1 MAIEALLKQLTLEE
15 KASLCSGKNF
25 WNLKS
30 VERLGIPSIMVS
42 DGPHGLRKQMD
53 DSDNIGL
60 NASVPAT
67 CFPTAATLASSW
79 DRALLGEIGQALGE
93 TCQAEKVSVILGP
106 GINIKRSPLCGRNFE
121 YFSEDPLLAGEL
133 AAAMIGGV
141 QSQGIGTSLKHFAV
155 NNQEANRMT
164 IDAFVDSRT
173 LREIYL
179 TGFEIAVKKAKPWTV
194 MCSYNR
200 LNGEFTSEHKGLLT
214 HILKEEWGHEGLVVT
229 DWGATNDR
237 VSGLKAGLELEMPN
251 SGGFTDAQIVFAV
264 KTGLID
270 VEILNEAVRRI
281 LTLIFKSTEFA
292 KIDAT
297 YDKEAQ
303 HTLAR
308 RAAAESTVL
317 LKNEGSLLPF
327 VDSRKSIALIGEFAK
342 HPRYQGAGSS
352 LVTTT
357 KLDTAYD
364 AYIERTDL
372 SIPYA
377 QGYDVLDDTPNQAMI
392 NEAVALSKTVD
403 FVVLMVGLTDA
414 YESEG
419 FDREHLDLPKSHHA
433 LIEAVLKANPNTV
446 VVLNNGSPVLMP
458 WFESAKAVV
467 ECYLPGQA
475 GGNALWDVLF
485 GEVNPSGKLAET
497 FPLALEDIAAS
508 KYFPMGPKGV
518 EYREALYVGY
528 RYFDKAK
535 QQVRLPFGFGLSYT
549 KFEYSALRLSKEDM
563 LDSETLEISV
573 DVKNVGYRTGKEIVQ
588 LYVRDMESTIFRPEK
603 ELKGFEKLELM
614 PGETKTA
621 TFVCDKRAFAYY
633 NVHLEDWVV
642 ETGTFE
648 LLVGTSSKEILSKAT
663 IRVTSTSNFDES
675 LNDQRETLQ
684 KYYNVT
690 PDWDVTKP
698 DFEAL
703 YGKEIVHD
711 PVSRKGNFDRNT
723 TIREIQTTFVGRQ
736 LYKIIGK
743 QVDQMFGDVDAK
755 QVAMIIAMINELPLR
770 NLSMTTGG
778 KVTSKHVDALIE
790 VLNGH
795 LIGGVKKLLSREIE

>member
-25 WNLKS
+25 WNLKG
-30 VERLGIPSIMVS
+30 VDRLGIPSIMVS
-42 DGPHGLRKQMD
+42 DGPHGLRKQLD

-67 CFPTAATLASSW
+67 CFPTAVTLAASW
-79 DRALLGEIGQALGE
+79 DRMLLGEIGKALGE
-93 TCQAEKVSVILGP
+93 TCQAEHVSVILGP

-133 AAAMIGGV
+133 AAAMIEGV

-164 IDAFVDSRT
+164 IDAFVDQRT

-179 TGFEIAVKKAKPWTV
+179 TGFEIAVKKAQPWTV

-200 LNGEFTSEHKGLLT
+200 LNGAYTSEHKGLLT
-214 HILKEEWGHEGLVVT
+214 HILKEEWGHEGLIVT

-237 VSGLKAGLELEMPN
+237 AAGLKAGLELEMPN
-251 SGGFTDAQIVFAV
+251 SGGFTDAQIVSAV
-264 KTGLID
+264 NAESLD
-270 VEILNEAVRRI
+270 VEILNDAVRRI
-281 LTLIFKSTEFA
+281 LKLIYKSTELA
-292 KIDAT
+292 KKDAT
-297 YDKEAQ
+297 YDIEAQ
-303 HTLAR
+303 HDLAR

-317 LKNEGSLLPF
+317 LKNEAHFLPF
-327 VDSRKSIALIGEFAK
+327 TDEKKSIALIGQFAK
-342 HPRYQGAGSS
+342 LPRYQGAGSS

-357 KLDTAYD
+357 KLDTAYQ
-364 AYIERTDL
+364 AYTQRTDL
-372 SIPYA
+372 SLPYA

-403 FVVLMVGLTDA
+403 YVVLMVGLTDA

-419 FDREHLDLPKSHHA
+419 FDREHLDLPKSHNA
-433 LIEAVLKANPNTV
+433 LIDAVLKANPDTV

-458 WFESAKAVV
+458 WIDSARAVL

-485 GEVNPSGKLAET
+485 GDVNPSGKLAET
-497 FPLALEDIAAS
+497 FPLALDEIAAS

-535 QQVRLPFGFGLSYT
+535 QSVRFPFGYGLSYT
-549 KFEYSALRLSKEDM
+549 TFEYSALRLSKAE
-563 LDSETLEISV
+563 LHDSETLEVSV
-573 DVKNVGYRTGKEIVQ
+573 DVTNVGDRTGKEIVQ
-588 LYVRDMESTIFRPEK
+588 LYVRDVESTIFRPDK
-603 ELKGFEKLELM
+603 ELKGFEKLDLK

-621 TFVCDKRAFAYY
+621 TFTCDKRAFAYY

-642 ETGTFE
+642 ESGIFE
-648 LLVGTSSKEILSKAT
+648 LLVGASSSEIRSMAT
-663 IRVTSTSNFDES
+663 VKVISTSNFDES
-675 LNDQRETLQ
+675 LNDQRETLR
-684 KYYNVT
+684 KYYDVT
-690 PDWDVTKP
+690 PDWDVTKS

-703 YGKEIVHD
+703 YGKTIVHD
-711 PVSRKGNFDRNT
+711 PISQKGSFNRNT
-723 TIREIQTTFVGRQ
+723 TIQEIQTTFVGRQ
-736 LYKIIGK
+736 LYKVISK
-743 QVDQMFGDVDAK
+743 QVDKMFGDVDAK

-778 KVTSKHVDALIE
+778 KVTSNHVDALIE

-795 LIGGVKKLLSREIE
+795 VIGGVRKLINKI

>member
-1 MAIEALLKQLTLEE
+1 MMAIEALLKQLTLEE

-30 VERLGIPSIMVS
+30 VDRLGIPSIMVS

-67 CFPTAATLASSW
+67 CFPTAATLAASW
-79 DRALLGEIGQALGE
+79 DVTLLGEIGKALGE
-93 TCQAEKVSVILGP
+93 TCQAERVSVILGP

-121 YFSEDPLLAGEL
+121 YFSEDPVLAGEL
-133 AAAMIGGV
+133 AAAMIEGV

-164 IDAFVDSRT
+164 IDAFVDKRT

-179 TGFEIAVKKAKPWTV
+179 TGFEIAVKKAQPWTV

-237 VSGLKAGLELEMPN
+237 VAGLKAGLELEMPN
-251 SGGFTDAQIVFAV
+251 SGGFTDAQIVSAV
-264 KTGLID
+264 KSGSLD
-270 VEILNEAVRRI
+270 LEVLNETVRH
-281 LTLIFKSTEFA
+281 LLKLIFRSIESA
-292 KIDAT
+292 KGDAT
-297 YDKEAQ
+297 YDQEAQ
-303 HTLAR
+303 HALAR

-317 LKNEGSLLPF
+317 LKNESCFLPF
-327 VDSRKSIALIGEFAK
+327 VDEKKSIALIGQFAK
-342 HPRYQGAGSS
+342 IPRYQGAGSS
-352 LVTTT
+352 LVTAT

-364 AYIERTDL
+364 AYRERTDL

-377 QGYDVLDDTPNQAMI
+377 QGYDVLDDAPNQVMI
-392 NEAVALSKTVD
+392 HEAVALAKTVD
-403 FVVLMVGLTDA
+403 FVVLMVGLTDS

-419 FDREHLDLPKSHHA
+419 FDRVHLDLPKSHQA
-433 LIEAVLKANPNTV
+433 LIEAVLKVNPDTV

-458 WFESAKAVV
+458 WLDQAKAVL

-485 GEVNPSGKLAET
+485 GDVNPCGKLAET

-508 KYFPMGPKGV
+508 KYYPMGPKGV
-518 EYREALYVGY
+518 EYRESVYVGY
-528 RYFDKAK
+528 RFFDKAK
-535 QQVRLPFGFGLSYT
+535 QPVRFPFGYGLSYT
-549 KFEYSALRLSKEDM
+549 KFKYGQLRVAKEEM
-563 LDSETLEISV
+563 IDSETLEVSV
-573 DVKNVGYRTGKEIVQ
+573 DVTNNGDFSGKEIVQ
-588 LYVRDMESTIFRPEK
+588 LYVRDVESTIFRPDK
-603 ELKGFEKLELM
+603 ELKGFTKLELM

-621 TFVCDKRAFAYY
+621 TFICDKRSFAYY
-633 NVHLEDWVV
+633 NVHLDDWVV

-648 LLVGTSSKEILSKAT
+648 LLVGASSVEILSKAT
-663 IRVTSTSNFDES
+663 VKVISTSNFDES

-684 KYYNVT
+684 KYYSVM
-690 PDWDVTKP
+690 PDWDVTKL

-703 YGKEIVHD
+703 YGKTIVHD
-711 PVSRKGNFDRNT
+711 PVSQKGSFDRNT

-743 QVDQMFGDVDAK
+743 QVDKMFGNVDAK
-755 QVAMIIAMINELPLR
+755 QVAMIIAMIDELPLR

-795 LIGGVKKLLSREIE
+795 VIVGVQKLLSKG

>member
-30 VERLGIPSIMVS
+30 IDRLGIPSIMVA

-67 CFPTAATLASSW
+67 CFPTAATLAASW
-79 DRALLGEIGQALGE
+79 DRALLGEIGKALGE
-93 TCQAEKVSVILGP
+93 TCQAERVSVILGP

-133 AAAMIGGV
+133 AAAMIDGV

-164 IDAFVDSRT
+164 IDAFVDQRT
-173 LREIYL
+173 LRELYL
-179 TGFEIAVKKAKPWTV
+179 TGFEIAVKKAQPWTV

-200 LNGEFTSEHKGLLT
+200 LNGEYTSEHKGLLT
-214 HILKEEWGHEGLVVT
+214 HILKEEWGHEGLIVT

-251 SGGFTDAQIVFAV
+251 SGGFTDAQIVSAV
-264 KTGLID
+264 NEGSLD
-270 VEILNEAVRRI
+270 VEILNDAVRRI
-281 LTLIFKSTEFA
+281 LTLIFKSTELA
-292 KIDAT
+292 KLGAT
-297 YDKEAQ
+297 YDQEAQ

-327 VDSRKSIALIGEFAK
+327 VDSRKSIALIGQFAK
-342 HPRYQGAGSS
+342 QPRYQGAGSS

-377 QGYDVLDDTPNQAMI
+377 QGYDVLDDMPNQAMI

-403 FVVLMVGLTDA
+403 YVVLMVGLTDA

-419 FDREHLDLPKSHHA
+419 FDRVHLDLPKSHSA
-433 LIEAVLKANPNTV
+433 LIDAVLKANPDTV

-458 WFESAKAVV
+458 WLDAARAVL

-485 GEVNPSGKLAET
+485 GDINPSGKLAET

-508 KYFPMGPKGV
+508 NYFPMGPKGV
-518 EYREALYVGY
+518 EYRESVYVGY

-535 QQVRLPFGFGLSYT
+535 QPVMFPFGYGLSYT
-549 KFEYSALRLSKEDM
+549 TFEYSALRLSK
-563 LDSETLEISV
+563 SEIQDLEALEICV
-573 DVKNVGYRTGKEIVQ
+573 DVTNVGDRTGKEIVQ
-588 LYVRDMESTIFRPEK
+588 LYVRDVDSTIFRPDK
-603 ELKGFEKLELM
+603 ELKGFEKLELK

-648 LLVGTSSKEILSKAT
+648 ILIGASSSEIRSVGTVK
-663 IRVTSTSNFDES
+663 VTSTSNFDEG
-675 LNDQRETLQ
+675 LNDQRDTLQ

-690 PDWDVTKP
+690 SDWDVTKS
-698 DFEAL
+698 DFETL
-703 YGKEIVHD
+703 YGKTIVYD
-711 PVSRKGNFDRNT
+711 PISKKGSFNRNT
-723 TIREIQTTFVGRQ
+723 TIQEIQTTFVGRQ
-736 LYKIIGK
+736 LYKVIGK
-743 QVDQMFGDVDAK
+743 QVDKMFGDVDAK

-778 KVTSKHVDALIE
+778 KVTSKHVDALID

-795 LIGGVKKLLSREIE
+795 VIGGVQKLLNKN